1 MDYIKDTLDRMDIR
15 QVRGF
20 LLYGADDTTPYKEK
34 LKAACD
40 PIYKRFDSIYT
51 NEEERDK
58 AAALSQA
65 LTAHMYVYMEL
76 GMKAGV
82 RLTYQLLLADD

>member
-1 MDYIKDTLDRMDIR
+1 MNIR

-20 LLYGADDTTPYKEK
+20 LLYGADDFRDDATPYKEK
-34 LKAACD
+34 LKAECD
-40 PIYKRFDSIYT
+40 PIYKRLDSIYI

-58 AAALSQA
+58 AAADLSQA

-76 GMKAGV
+76 GMKAGA